1 MSLKLFSSSGEK
13 ICEHSETYSFF
24 LFSMLQFHAFPEN
37 NALKQ
42 LKLKLL
48 AYNSLLLIWHVVVV
62 VGAERYF

>member
-13 ICEHSETYSFF
+13 ICEHSERYFF
-24 LFSMLQFHAFPEN
+24 FFFSMLPFHELPEN

-48 AYNSLLLIWHVVVV
+48 AYNSLLLIWYVVAV